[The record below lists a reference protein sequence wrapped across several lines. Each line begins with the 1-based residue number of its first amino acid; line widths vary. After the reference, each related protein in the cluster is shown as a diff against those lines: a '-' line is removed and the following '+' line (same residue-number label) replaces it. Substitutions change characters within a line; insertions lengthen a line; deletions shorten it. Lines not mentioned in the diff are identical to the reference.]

1 MVDTGLL
8 RCTKCLLP
16 QTHETISFDD
26 SGICSVCLNSSEKD
40 LVDWSSR
47 QEELFKIVE
56 EIKAQGRNYDC
67 VVPFSGG
74 KDSTFSLYYVVQIL
88 KLRPLVT
95 SFDHGFYREGLL
107 ENRNNVLRRLGVDFI
122 SFTPNWKLVKDLMLM
137 SLKDRGDFCWH
148 CHTGVSAFPVR
159 TAVEKQI
166 PLVIWGES
174 STEYTNYY
182 KTQQF
187 HDIDEELYNRIAN
200 LGISA
205 KDMVIRLDGRYE
217 NRELL
222 PFEFPS
228 QDEIK
233 SVGIRSFPLGSYLK
247 WNTKSQVKII
257 KSELGWKGDG
267 VEGVPDIYD
276 YEKIECMMQG
286 VRDYLKYRKRGYART
301 THLTSIDLRNGDLAR
316 ADALDLVSKFE
327 NTKPYSLPLFLELLE
342 ISEPELEDII
352 SAHIIDPWDGG
363 AVPLRIGKKPNDYEN
378 WVKRL
383 LKH

>member
-1 MVDTGLL
+1 MVDPGLL

-26 SGICSVCLNSSEKD
+26 SGICSVCFNSSEKD

-301 THLTSIDLRNGDLAR
+301 THLTSIDLRNGALAR